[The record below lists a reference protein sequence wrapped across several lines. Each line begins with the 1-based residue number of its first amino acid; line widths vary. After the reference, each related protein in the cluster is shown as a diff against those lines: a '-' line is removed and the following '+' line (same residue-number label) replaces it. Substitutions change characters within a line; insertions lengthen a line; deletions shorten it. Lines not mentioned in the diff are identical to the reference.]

1 MIYKKYGEVFKALR
15 LQKNLSLNDIQN
27 LSGVSKST
35 ISQFENGKT
44 MITYEKLIQ
53 ALEVISVTLY
63 DYYLLLNNGNP
74 DYFITEF
81 EEIYDAFFD
90 FEYGKL
96 IDIFQKNKKLGTIEA
111 YIISLCAKAMYTK
124 LSLNEIQ
131 TIESILIAKSF
142 WGLYELYIVFYTVE
156 QIGLI
161 TLESITESLF
171 SNKNGKSYI
180 QKLPEYRR
188 LTLSVLIKIIFIY
201 IDKKEE
207 KKVKK
212 LIEIMDTLLVN
223 SDLSYQMMVNFLKGY
238 YVQEFE
244 DEVKGRQAMSEVL
257 CALQTIGADKF
268 KCILEKRI
276 KGQYIK
282 GEKYVFID

>member
-44 MITYEKLIQ
+44 MITYEKLVQ
-53 ALEVISVTLY
+53 ALEVMSVTLY

-90 FEYGKL
+90 FEDGKL
-96 IDIFQKNKKLGTIEA
+96 IDIYQKNKKFGTIES

-124 LSLNEIQ
+124 LSSNEIQ
-131 TIESILIAKSF
+131 TIESILISRSF

-156 QIGLI
+156 QVGLI

-171 SNKNGKSYI
+171 SNKNGKIYI

-244 DEVKGRQAMSEVL
+244 DEVKGRQAVSEVL
-257 CALQTIGADKF
+257 CVLQTIGADKF